1 MFNPPGVEKR
11 PRPSETR
18 PEALIRSRWPFRTT
32 RPLFVQP
39 LFALSALTLTLIV
52 KKVGFADD
60 ETGDVSMVR
69 SEVVL
74 SGSRTGFDG
83 RDMVG
88 GGLFRAVVSSIV
100 LGLPLLPLLASNSID
115 STSST

>member
-18 PEALIRSRWPFRTT
+18 PEALIRSRWPLRTT

-39 LFALSALTLTLIV
+39 LFALSALTPTLIV
-52 KKVGFADD
+52 KKVGVEDD
-60 ETGDVSMVR
+60 ETGAVSIER

-74 SGSRTGFDG
+74 SGSRTGLDG
-83 RDMVG
+83 RDIVG
-88 GGLFRAVVSSIV
+88 GGLLRAVLLSSM
-100 LGLPLLPLLASNSID
+100 
-115 STSST
+115 